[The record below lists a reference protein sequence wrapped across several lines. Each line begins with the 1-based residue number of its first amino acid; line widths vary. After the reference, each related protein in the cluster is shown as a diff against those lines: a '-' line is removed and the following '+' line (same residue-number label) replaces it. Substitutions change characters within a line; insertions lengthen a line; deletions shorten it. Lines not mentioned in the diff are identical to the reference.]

1 VLRPRWLWWV
11 VGWGLDRPS
20 LRWIS
25 GLWNFSSSS
34 PSFGISVRRSG
45 CRGGRAAGL
54 GPCLIR
60 LVGRRIYPWAFGASG
75 VHGGGRARQRRRASL
90 LLRRRGGP
98 LGMVTTGLNAL
109 PGASFL
115 LWGSDGGPI
124 SAPSTSLSLRP
135 SPAAMTGMEGLS
147 LTMRWLWIVVASGG
161 VLGRGLAVPWWHGCL
176 WPSGRALAVPW
187 WRSWLP
193 RAVVL
198 LWRSVGGAVVALPMT
213 VCMIVCQRYLG
224 GAIGDSHVGIPVA
237 PWWWGW
243 WCQPSCCLRWRC
255 GRKLIPWT
263 TSMAPWCHALA
274 EGDVEHLLCEPCIPG
289 VVVSSSFFGLV
300 LRLCLL
306 L

>member
-1 VLRPRWLWWV
+1 VATPTLCPLSTPSPAPPEGPAGTRLAPRTTAAGPSLAGRVVFGARVLRPRWLWWV

-115 LWGSDGGPI
+115 LWGSDGGQ
-124 SAPSTSLSLRP
+124 SRLLRH
-135 SPAAMTGMEGLS
+135 L
-147 LTMRWLWIVVASGG
+147 
-161 VLGRGLAVPWWHGCL
+161 C
-176 WPSGRALAVPW
+176 
-187 WRSWLP
+187 
-193 RAVVL
+193 
-198 LWRSVGGAVVALPMT
+198 
-213 VCMIVCQRYLG
+213 
-224 GAIGDSHVGIPVA
+224 
-237 PWWWGW
+237 
-243 WCQPSCCLRWRC
+243 RC
-255 GRKLIPWT
+255 GRP
-263 TSMAPWCHALA
+263 
-274 EGDVEHLLCEPCIPG
+274 
-289 VVVSSSFFGLV
+289 
-300 LRLCLL
+300 LRR
-306 L
+306 